1 MSSSNVEIVR
11 RATDALNHRDM
22 DAWQAQLD
30 ADIIWYGLPDE
41 PDPGPFRGLD
51 AMRAQVARWTDLFP
65 DFRFEVKE
73 YIDAGD
79 HVIVPVRAVARMPD
93 SDTDVTI
100 DEVFVNK
107 CRNGRIVE
115 VREFRTKEEALETVA
130 VSEQASAESS

>member
-1 MSSSNVEIVR
+1 V
-11 RATDALNHRDM
+11 D
-22 DAWQAQLD
+22 
-30 ADIIWYGLPDE
+30 
-41 PDPGPFRGLD
+41 GP
-51 AMRAQVARWTDLFP
+51 FP